1 MSRAAPYGF
10 AEGLRWIGAGFG
22 LVWRRPLLWLLL
34 TTLLFALALLA
45 SMLPSVGNLLLY
57 ILSPGILAGLLL
69 LCHQLAADASPTL
82 DVVSAKLQ
90 RSAGALLTLGAVYM
104 AIQLGLLFLLATA
117 SPEVMQ
123 ALSPDKAVLPVTPA
137 PGRDALP
144 VLLLV
149 LALSVPATMLMW
161 FSPGLVVFRD
171 MGAWPA
177 MRYSLAACLYHW
189 RACLANGVAVFVL
202 LLLASLPAMLGLVL
216 WVPVMIATLYSA
228 YVAIFG
234 EPGGPQAQGASDAEA
249 SEAEPSESG
258 LS

>member
-1 MSRAAPYGF
+1 MSRTAPFGF
-10 AEGLRWIGAGFG
+10 GEGLRWIGAGFS
-22 LVWRRPLLWLLL
+22 LIWRRPLLWLLL
-34 TTLLFALALLA
+34 TTLLFAVAVLA

-57 ILSPGILAGLLL
+57 TLSPGILAALLL
-69 LCHQLAADASPTL
+69 VCHQLAGDAPPVL
-82 DVVSAKLQ
+82 DQVAEVLR
-90 RSAGALLTLGAVYM
+90 RSAGALLTLGLAYT

-123 ALSPDKAVLPVTPA
+123 AISPDKNALPVTPA
-137 PGRDALP
+137 PGPDALP

-161 FSPGLVVFRD
+161 FSPALIVFRR
-171 MGAWPA
+171 MGTWPA

-189 RACLANGVAVFVL
+189 RACLTNGFAVFLL
-202 LLLASLPAMLGLVL
+202 LLLASLPAMLGLLV
-216 WVPVMIATLYSA
+216 WVPLMIGTLYSA

-234 EPGGPQAQGASDAEA
+234 DPGGPELADAEA
-249 SEAEPSESG
+249 EPGES